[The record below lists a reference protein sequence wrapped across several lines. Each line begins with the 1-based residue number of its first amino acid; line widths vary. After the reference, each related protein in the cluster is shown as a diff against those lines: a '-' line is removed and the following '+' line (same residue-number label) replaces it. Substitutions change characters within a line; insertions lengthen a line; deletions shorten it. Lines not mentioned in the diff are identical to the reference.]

1 MGKRFLQG
9 LRDYGIMV
17 FACMIYAIAVDSL
30 FAPNNIVLGG
40 FTGLAQTLHFLIPSL
55 AVGVIVI
62 VLNVPLFILGIHFQ
76 GIKMLFTS
84 LFCMI
89 LSSVFI
95 DVIPLV
101 WQFEPM
107 EDELVV
113 CIFGGALVGLSM
125 GMLLWIGASTG
136 GVELTA
142 RLLKYKFKHISIG
155 KLVLAIDFFVILL
168 YGAVFGDINNML
180 YSAIA
185 MYVSSV
191 TMDALIYGRKTAKI
205 ACIICDHGEEMCEK
219 LNELHL
225 GVTKIQA
232 EGGYKNER
240 KSVLICTFKPN
251 KISALKTAVI
261 AIDPCAFV
269 TVCEAQDVFGE
280 GFAECKLDSL

>member
-1 MGKRFLQG
+1 MGKKIRKALC
-9 LRDYGIMV
+9 DYGIMIIGCLV
-17 FACMIYAIAVDSL
+17 YAAAVDGL
-30 FAPNNIVLGG
+30 FVPNNIVLGG

-62 VLNVPLFILGIHFQ
+62 VLNVPLFILGIRFQ
-76 GIKMLFTS
+76 GMKMLFSS
-84 LFCMI
+84 LFCMV

-107 EDELVV
+107 EDELVA

-125 GMLLWIGASTG
+125 GILLWIGSSTG
-136 GVELTA
+136 GVELAA
-142 RLLKYKFKHISIG
+142 RLLKYKFKHIAIG
-155 KLVLAIDFFVILL
+155 KLVLAIDLCVILL
-168 YGAVFGDINNML
+168 YGVVFRDINNML

-219 LNELHL
+219 LNDLHL
-225 GVTKIQA
+225 GVTKIRA
-232 EGGYKNER
+232 EGGYKNES

-280 GFAECKLDSL
+280 GFAECRLDSL